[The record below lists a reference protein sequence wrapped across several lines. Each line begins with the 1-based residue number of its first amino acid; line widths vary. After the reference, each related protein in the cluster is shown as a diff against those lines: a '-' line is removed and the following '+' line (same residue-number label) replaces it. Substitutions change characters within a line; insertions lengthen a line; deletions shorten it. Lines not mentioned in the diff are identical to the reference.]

1 MSKIPDFESPDLK
14 RASESSGENRCYRH
28 EIQDELVA
36 RRIEVV
42 QKICEVVSAECK
54 TAFGNRVISLIVT
67 GSVARAEATI
77 VNSGDGWKLLGDA
90 EFLIVVQQTA
100 RSLDVR
106 CTDSVK
112 RESERKLRR
121 QGIEVS
127 IDLAVVEVSYFKKL
141 PPYIFSYEL
150 RVCGRVVCGDP
161 SVLELIP
168 KFTASD
174 ISREDAWRLLCNRM
188 IEQLEFVVDLERSP
202 EQLTPRLH
210 YATVKLYL
218 DMATSYLTFMGCY
231 APTYRERAERLTKL
245 AREPNNEAPFSV
257 SKFAARVAECTS
269 WKLTGDEAGRDSRVE
284 LWRDAIRYMRR
295 LWRWQMIQLTNERN
309 DLTIAGLLTS
319 FARQQKPAQRLR
331 GWLSLIKR
339 RGLLKS
345 SPQWPRWIRL
355 ASYSTPRYLVYQA
368 AAEVAFRLP
377 CLLKHGDRP
386 ARLNIRWREMRELL
400 PERAPQ
406 SESFPHAV
414 YWELV
419 SDVLWNYSEFLKDTR
434 A

>member
-1 MSKIPDFESPDLK
+1 VSKIPDFEPSHLK
-14 RASESSGENRCYRH
+14 RRSTSNIENRDSRQ
-28 EIQDELVA
+28 EIQDELTT
-36 RRIEVV
+36 RRIEVI
-42 QKICEVVSAECK
+42 QNICDVVDAECK
-54 TAFGNRVISLIVT
+54 AAFGNRVISLIVT
-67 GSVARAEATI
+67 GSAARGEATI
-77 VNSGDGWKLLGDA
+77 VNSGNGWKVLGDA
-90 EFLIVVQQTA
+90 EFLIVVKDTA
-100 RSLDVR
+100 ESMDAR

-112 RESERKLRR
+112 RESERKLRG

-127 IDLAVVEVSYFKKL
+127 IDLAVAEVSYFKRL

-150 RVCGRVVCGDP
+150 RVCGRVISGDP
-161 SVLELIP
+161 SVLGLIP

-188 IEQLEFVVDLERSP
+188 IEQLEFVADLERSP

-218 DMATSYLTFMGCY
+218 DMATSYLTFMGGH
-231 APTYRERAERLTKL
+231 APTYRERAERLAKL
-245 AREPNNEAPFSV
+245 ATEPNNDAPFSV
-257 SKFAARVAECTS
+257 GKFAARVEECTS
-269 WKLTGDEAGRDSRVE
+269 WKLTGDEAGRDTRVE
-284 LWRDAIRYMRR
+284 LWREGIRYMRR

-309 DLTIAGLLTS
+309 ELTIAGLSAS

-331 GWLSLIKR
+331 GWMSLIKR

-377 CLLKHGDRP
+377 CLLKHGDQP
-386 ARLNIRWREMRELL
+386 ARLNMRWREMRELL
-400 PERAPQ
+400 PERAPE
-406 SESFPHAV
+406 SESFSHAV

>member
-1 MSKIPDFESPDLK
+1 VSKIPDLK
-14 RASESSGENRCYRH
+14 RGSASNGENRYYRRA
-28 EIQDELVA
+28 IQDELVT
-36 RRIEVV
+36 RKTEVV
-42 QKICEVVSAECK
+42 QKICDVVDAECK
-54 TAFGNRVISLIVT
+54 TAFGNRVLSLIVT
-67 GSVARAEATI
+67 GSAARDEATI
-77 VNSGDGWKLLGDA
+77 VNAGNGWKLLGDV
-90 EFLIVVQQTA
+90 EFLIVVEQA
-100 RSLDVR
+100 MESADAR

-112 RESERKLRR
+112 RASESKLRGH
-121 QGIEVS
+121 GIELS

-150 RVCGRVVCGDP
+150 RVCGRVISGNP

-168 KFTASD
+168 KFVASD

-202 EQLTPRLH
+202 ARLTARLH
-210 YATVKLYL
+210 YVTVKLYL
-218 DMATSYLTFMGCY
+218 DMATSYLTFIGGY
-231 APTYRERAERLTKL
+231 APTYRERAERLAKL
-245 AREPNNEAPFSV
+245 ATEPHNEAPFSV
-257 SKFAARVAECTS
+257 AKFAAKVTECTS
-269 WKLTGDEAGRDSRVE
+269 WKLTGDEASRDSRVE

-295 LWRWQMIQLTNERN
+295 LWRWQMIRLTNERN
-309 DLTIAGLLTS
+309 DFTIAGLSAS

-339 RGLLKS
+339 QGLLKS

-355 ASYSTPRYLVYQA
+355 ASYSTPRYLVYQV

-377 CLLKHGDRP
+377 CLLKHGDQP
-386 ARLNIRWREMRELL
+386 ARLNLRWREMRELL
-400 PERAPQ
+400 PVRAPE

-419 SDVLWNYSEFLKDTR
+419 NSVLWNYSEFLKDTR